1 MRMMANVMEGEKV
14 RLEVV
19 CLENRH
25 LRSLRCEEEG
35 DRMLLDIMCLLF
47 LPIFPEEF
55 LELSTFHRL
64 WEG

>member
-1 MRMMANVMEGEKV
+1 VRMMGNVMEGEKV

-47 LPIFPEEF
+47 LPISPEEF
-55 LELSTFHRL
+55 LVLSTSRRL
-64 WEG
+64 REG